1 MLHEAL
7 RSVAEVLRS
16 AEHVAVASHVDPD
29 GDAVGSTLGL
39 VLALDRIGVKATPVL
54 AQGAAAPSTYAF
66 LPGADRF
73 VAAADAPRADVVVAV
88 DSPEL
93 SRLGDGEELAR
104 QARTLVVV
112 DHHPDG
118 DVPGALTLIDPSAPA
133 SGTLVWAL
141 LPHLGAEPDAE
152 IATCL
157 YAALLSDTGR
167 FSYANTT
174 PAALRLAAEMIE
186 AGAHPH
192 EVYAAIYETRSRGAQ
207 VLIGRTLERIEVA
220 NGGLVAWSW
229 ITSRDFEETGARPEE
244 AENLIDHVRT
254 LAGAKVVFLA
264 KELDG
269 RIRVS
274 LRAKA
279 DDDVSA
285 VARAFGGGGHRA
297 AAGFTYRG
305 DLPALL
311 AELLPLLPGHR

>member
-1 MLHEAL
+1 MRPDAL
-7 RSVAEVLRS
+7 RSVAEALRS
-16 AEHVAVASHVDPD
+16 ARHVLVASHVDPD

-39 VLALDRIGVKATPVL
+39 VLALERAGIGATPVL
-54 AQGAAAPSTYAF
+54 AHGPAAPSTYAF
-66 LPGADRF
+66 LPAAKRF
-73 VAAADAPRADVVVAV
+73 VAAAAAPPADVVVAV

-93 SRLGDGEELAR
+93 SRLGDAEALAR
-104 QARTLVVV
+104 EASTLVVI

-118 DVPGALTLIDPSAPA
+118 DVPGALSLIDPSAPA
-133 SGTLVWAL
+133 SGALVWEL
-141 LPHLGAEPDAE
+141 VPYLDVSPDASV
-152 IATCL
+152 ATCL

-186 AGAHPH
+186 AGARPH
-192 EVYAAIYETRSRGAQ
+192 AIYAAIYETRSRGAQ
-207 VLIGRTLERIEVA
+207 VLLGRTLERIEVA
-220 NGGLVAWSW
+220 NDGLVAWSW
-229 ITSRDFEETGARPEE
+229 ISAQDFDETGARPEE

-254 LAGAKVVFLA
+254 LAGVRVVFLA
-264 KELDG
+264 KVLG
-269 RIRVS
+269 TTIRVS

-297 AAGFTYRG
+297 AAGFTYEG
-305 DLPALL
+305 TMPALL